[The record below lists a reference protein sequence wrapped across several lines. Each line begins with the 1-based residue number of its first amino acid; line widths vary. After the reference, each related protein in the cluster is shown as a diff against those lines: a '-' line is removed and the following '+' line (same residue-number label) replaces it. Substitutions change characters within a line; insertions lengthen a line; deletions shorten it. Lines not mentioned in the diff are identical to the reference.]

1 MKIACVRSWLSLQK
15 EERAGVW
22 QEGSARQGSADVPC
36 SSSFGFVF
44 FCLKESFLCFCFH
57 FCLFVLFFSVCF
69 LHWEL
74 NPKPWKYW
82 KKIFDQL
89 GIRPASL
96 SWSPAPFIL
105 FWWRAGNGNTQNVT
119 ESEQVNWME
128 GSSDIKRA
136 AGIAFALKACRE
148 IVFQVYRWGNWGQ
161 AICPRSGRQQTAE
174 ADGEARA
181 RTVSYLT
188 LSCTKGSAWFPS
200 RS

>member
-1 MKIACVRSWLSLQK
+1 MNIACVRSWVSLQR
-15 EERAGVW
+15 EERTGVW
-22 QEGSARQGSADVPC
+22 QERSARQGSADVPC
-36 SSSFGFVF
+36 CSSFGFVF

-57 FCLFVLFFSVCF
+57 FCLFVLFFHCLFFALRVKSQALKV
-69 LHWEL
+69 LE
-74 NPKPWKYW
+74 
-82 KKIFDQL
+82 KIFDQL

-119 ESEQVNWME
+119 ESEQVSRME
-128 GSSDIKRA
+128 GSADIKRA
-136 AGIAFALKACRE
+136 AGTASALKARRE

-161 AICPRSGRQQTAE
+161 AICPRSVRQQTAE

-181 RTVSYLT
+181 GTVSCRT
-188 LSCTKGSAWFPS
+188 LSCTEGSAWFPS

>member
-22 QEGSARQGSADVPC
+22 QERSARQGSADVPC

-69 LHWEL
+69 FALRIKSQALKVLE
-74 NPKPWKYW
+74 
-82 KKIFDQL
+82 KIFYQL
-89 GIRPASL
+89 GISPASL

-119 ESEQVNWME
+119 ESEQVNRME
-128 GSSDIKRA
+128 GSSDIKKSSRHCFCPKSLQRNSLPSLQMGKLRPSNLPKVSQA
-136 AGIAFALKACRE
+136 ANCWG
-148 IVFQVYRWGNWGQ
+148 RWGSQGKD
-161 AICPRSGRQQTAE
+161 C
-174 ADGEARA
+174 
-181 RTVSYLT
+181 
-188 LSCTKGSAWFPS
+188 
-200 RS
+200 